1 MATPQQRP
9 PSSRSFFDRVV
20 LTGLPCRLRTA
31 CRTTHST
38 SKKAKAMTARDAL
51 NAKEGTAPA
60 AILCA
65 TKAVPQISAAK
76 TA

>member
-1 MATPQQRP
+1 
-9 PSSRSFFDRVV
+9 
-20 LTGLPCRLRTA
+20 
-31 CRTTHST
+31 
-38 SKKAKAMTARDAL
+38 MTARDAL

-60 AILCA
+60 AMLCA